1 MKTLE
6 KSTIN
11 KLPKADIVIDND
23 KYAFLDGMEMFAKKN
38 AEAKAFFANV
48 KLPPR

>member
-1 MKTLE
+1 MKALE
-6 KSTIN
+6 KPTIN

>member
-6 KSTIN
+6 KSSTN

-23 KYAFLDGMEMFAKKN
+23 KYAFLDGIEMFAKKN